1 MMQKDNLKYNLSI
14 VQFSLEVSISCAN
27 TRASVDFSY
36 RIRRWLR
43 ELLLRFRWTFEST
56 SVPLSLRT
64 NYLTD
69 FNTFCTC
76 KAKSDKC
83 KKNGSLCLGTDR
95 FFWEFPSLGYFG
107 WDWKKKIEC
116 MREGQID
123 CFYRSFE
130 IRPIPA
136 GWFEIRLIWIGTRP
150 DWRKN
155 RGKKTWCDLI
165 DPIRHRQ
172 KSSCNPLTFVF
183 LLKRHRFD
191 FKKKNWPG
199 RTGQNSKLESWIGSD
214 LKTMIFIITNDALYK
229 IKKNRILF
237 RWI

>member
-1 MMQKDNLKYNLSI
+1 LAILAEIGRKRLNAWGK
-14 VQFSLEVSISCAN
+14 V
-27 TRASVDFSY
+27 
-36 RIRRWLR
+36 
-43 ELLLRFRWTFEST
+43 
-56 SVPLSLRT
+56 
-64 NYLTD
+64 
-69 FNTFCTC
+69 
-76 KAKSDKC
+76 K
-83 KKNGSLCLGTDR
+83 
-95 FFWEFPSLGYFG
+95 
-107 WDWKKKIEC
+107 
-116 MREGQID
+116 ID

-136 GWFEIRLIWIGTRP
+136 GWFEIRLIWIETRS

-155 RGKKTWCDLI
+155 RGKKTRCDLI

-172 KSSCNPLTFVF
+172 KPSCNPLTFVF

-191 FKKKNWPG
+191 LKKKIDPG
-199 RTGQNSKLESWIGSD
+199 EPVKTRNSKLESWIGSD

>member
-95 FFWEFPSLGYFG
+95 FFLEFPSLGYF
-107 WDWKKKIEC
+107 WLRLEETDW
-116 MREGQID
+116 MHEGRSKLIV
-123 CFYRSFE
+123 FNRSFE
-130 IRPIPA
+130 IRPGLT
-136 GWFEIRLIWIGTRP
+136 GWFKIRLILNWNSAR
-150 DWRKN
+150 
-155 RGKKTWCDLI
+155 L
-165 DPIRHRQ
+165 
-172 KSSCNPLTFVF
+172 
-183 LLKRHRFD
+183 
-191 FKKKNWPG
+191 KKK
-199 RTGQNSKLESWIGSD
+199 
-214 LKTMIFIITNDALYK
+214 
-229 IKKNRILF
+229 
-237 RWI
+237 